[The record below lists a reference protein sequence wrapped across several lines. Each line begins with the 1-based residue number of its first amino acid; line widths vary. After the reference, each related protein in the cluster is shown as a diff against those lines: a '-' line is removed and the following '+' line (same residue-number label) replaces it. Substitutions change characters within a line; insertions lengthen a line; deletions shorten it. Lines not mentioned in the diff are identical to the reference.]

1 VPYKAVSGS
10 ELQVTIDSSL
20 LHEPGWQELVV
31 KNPWPLSP
39 EIGLDWGNGT
49 SNAAHLIVA
58 FGAN

>member
-1 VPYKAVSGS
+1 VPWRPVSGS
-10 ELQVTIDSSL
+10 ELQVTIDASL
-20 LHEPGWQELVV
+20 LREPGWQEIVV

-58 FGAN
+58 FGDN